1 MVRFFMLTLALL
13 ATAAPA
19 FAQYDPVANSKD
31 AATGWVQK
39 KDESFV
45 AHIPQT
51 EGQNVVPFK
60 FMATDIRFDPAQ
72 LDQSHMIISMNYT
85 APGSTEI
92 KGGTFFGN
100 NIRKGKDGTYEAV
113 GKVIIGTTERDIVVP
128 FTAAFDKNSPTPKL
142 LIDGNFTL
150 SGNEIAGHDSPSVYP
165 PQAPIQFHIVTE
177 PLHPLAGAAP
187 IIEPE
192 Q

>member
-1 MVRFFMLTLALL
+1 MVRFLMLTLALL
-13 ATAAPA
+13 ATSTAA
-19 FAQYDPVANSKD
+19 FAQYDPEANSQD
-31 AATGWVQK
+31 VATGWVQK
-39 KDESFV
+39 KEESFV
-45 AHIPQT
+45 AHIPQAD
-51 EGQNVVPFK
+51 GQPVVPFK
-60 FMATDIRFDPAQ
+60 FMATDIRFDPSQ

-85 APGSTEI
+85 APGSTEV

-100 NIRKGKDGTYEAV
+100 NIRKGKNGTFEAV
-113 GKVIIGTTERDIVVP
+113 GKIIIGTTERDAVVP

-142 LIDGNFTL
+142 LIDGNMTL
-150 SGNEIAGHDSPSVYP
+150 SASEIAGHDNQSVYP
-165 PQAPIQFHIVTE
+165 PLAPIQFHIVTE